1 MWHIDIS
8 SSIDLNVEP
17 TWENMVILL
26 NLKLKLKYVLV
37 LYTKPLLPPL
47 QDDWTSS
54 PNTV

>member
-8 SSIDLNVEP
+8 SSIDLNVKP

-47 QDDWTSS
+47 QGDWTSS